1 MLSDRGDLA
10 ERQLKSLMKH
20 YDSVCSFDSTQLVET
35 IKLRYRL
42 SDLENRE
49 TSLRHALALLKRVN
63 DEKPQKS
70 SDVIVGLG
78 EISEEIKKLT
88 ECSELD
94 IADSLSE
101 NQSVRSLALRE
112 QLQSKVASS
121 SPEDAFPLSDFLA
134 LLQLQ
139 LQPFKDKQHNIH
151 QHCSSVWAL
160 GESICLVVAAL
171 PFFTHKTTTIL

>member
-1 MLSDRGDLA
+1 MLSDRGGLA
-10 ERQLKSLMKH
+10 ERQLKSLMKA
-20 YDSVCSFDSTQLVET
+20 YGSVCSFDSTRLVET
-35 IKLRYRL
+35 IKLRYRR
-42 SDLENRE
+42 SDLESRE

-70 SDVIVGLG
+70 SDVIVGLN
-78 EISEEIKKLT
+78 ELSKEIKRLT

-112 QLQSKVASS
+112 QLHSKVASS
-121 SPEDAFPLSDFLA
+121 AEDAFPLSDFLA

-139 LQPFKDKQHNIH
+139 LQPFMDKQHNIH
-151 QHCSSVWAL
+151 HCNSVWAL
-160 GESICLVVAAL
+160 GESILVAL
-171 PFFTHKTTTIL
+171 PFLTHKTTIL